1 MSVDRGMILFTF
13 SGQALCVFLGNAFMS
28 LFQFLAAPAR
38 RTLRVVLSL
47 FKPPMTIDTKPEAEA
62 SVVPQ
67 LSTRVAGPRQTS

>member
-1 MSVDRGMILFTF
+1 MILFTF

-38 RTLRVVLSL
+38 RTLRIFLSL
-47 FKPPMTIDTKPEAEA
+47 LKPLTIDTKPEIEP